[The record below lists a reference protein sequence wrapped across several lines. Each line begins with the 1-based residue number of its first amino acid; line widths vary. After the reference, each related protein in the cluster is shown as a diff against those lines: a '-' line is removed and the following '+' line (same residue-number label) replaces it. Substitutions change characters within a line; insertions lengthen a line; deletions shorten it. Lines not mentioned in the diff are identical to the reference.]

1 MKAKREYRNRE
12 QVEVAVLDALVDRGK
27 EGMTVFELRSH
38 VEADIDTLE
47 TALGSL
53 KEDDLIDAT
62 TTEQRTLITPDDR
75 VVPSPDEQAE
85 EPSFVDRIIE
95 RLPL

>member
-12 QVEVAVLDALVDRGK
+12 AVEVAVLDALVDRGE

-38 VEADIDTLE
+38 VDVGIDELE
-47 TALGSL
+47 TALANL
-53 KEDDLIDAT
+53 KEDDLISANAAD
-62 TTEQRTLITPDDR
+62 QRTLITPDER
-75 VVPSPDEQAE
+75 VIPDPDEE
-85 EPSFVDRIIE
+85 VGDPSFVDRIIE